1 MKKGILALALALSI
15 LSCKR
20 EEVEPT
26 IGEPIR
32 TIISVPYDTVTLYN
46 TITVYDTTHVC
57 DTIK

>member
-1 MKKGILALALALSI
+1 MKKLILISVLALSI

-20 EEVEPT
+20 DEVEPDVSY
-26 IGEPIR
+26 PIR
-32 TIISVPYDTVTLYN
+32 SITSVPYDTVTLYN